1 MNVFQFKTTSHL
13 SSNSETNNHSWT
25 DCSAPNSQLDL
36 HMGHVLLVDNQVV
49 THCKWKLCPHF
60 PQTTGHSS
68 PGNLAPGATPSYELW
83 HIPQTSSSS
92 PQFQVQCATPCH
104 FLTRTRSLGRG
115 VRDLCLPIEE
125 PNVEDDWSWL
135 SNDNVPDSTIVSLD
149 LFLDV
154 ISEIFLDYGNDVMCE
169 QCRDRRIR
177 LKSSCAVSCAKL
189 CYYASYLSFFTYKMC
204 CVQVVVFYITV
215 LTNLAITKYP

>member
-1 MNVFQFKTTSHL
+1 
-13 SSNSETNNHSWT
+13 
-25 DCSAPNSQLDL
+25 
-36 HMGHVLLVDNQVV
+36 
-49 THCKWKLCPHF
+49 
-60 PQTTGHSS
+60 
-68 PGNLAPGATPSYELW
+68 
-83 HIPQTSSSS
+83 
-92 PQFQVQCATPCH
+92 
-104 FLTRTRSLGRG
+104 
-115 VRDLCLPIEE
+115 
-125 PNVEDDWSWL
+125 
-135 SNDNVPDSTIVSLD
+135 VSLD

>member
-1 MNVFQFKTTSHL
+1 MILHCGESKHIKRHVD
-13 SSNSETNNHSWT
+13 SWT
-25 DCSAPNSQLDL
+25 DWSAPNSQLDL
-36 HMGHVLLVDNQVV
+36 HMGHVLLVDSQVV

-83 HIPQTSSSS
+83 QIPQTSSSS

-104 FLTRTRSLGRG
+104 FFTRTRSFGRD
-115 VRDLCLPIEE
+115 VLDFCFAIEE

-135 SNDNVPDSTIVSLD
+135 SNDKVPDSTIVSLA

-154 ISEIFLDYGNDVMCE
+154 ISQSSPVNSRKETG
-169 QCRDRRIR
+169 DRFCNALLA
-177 LKSSCAVSCAKL
+177 LKQHYQAKWN
-189 CYYASYLSFFTYKMC
+189 
-204 CVQVVVFYITV
+204 V
-215 LTNLAITKYP
+215 N